1 MQGKS
6 GNPPHL
12 PGSPSLPEERESIQ
26 DCQTRITHNIKIP
39 LTPHSTENAC
49 LVQIYPGGPDMGRRF
64 ELRQKVL
71 SIGRGGDNDLV
82 IDKDSVSRRHVRL
95 ENRGSEVLVTDLGST
110 NGTYV
115 NDIVVKEHILRNG
128 DLLKIGD
135 TIFKFLSGGN
145 IESDY
150 HEAIYRMTIVD
161 GLTEVNN
168 KRYLDDFLDREL
180 ARCRRY
186 NRPLSVAMM
195 DIDRFKS
202 INDTHG
208 HLTGDFVLKELA
220 RLVKKRVRREEL
232 FARYGGEEFSLVLP
246 ETDKNGARA
255 LCEQIR
261 QMIEAHNFS
270 FEGHRIEVTISIG
283 IAELERGVTDALQL
297 VKRADEN
304 LYRAKRAGRNRV
316 IG

>member
-1 MQGKS
+1 MQGK
-6 GNPPHL
+6 NPP
-12 PGSPSLPEERESIQ
+12 PSPQPTPPPQEREGMQ
-26 DCQTRITHNIKIP
+26 DCQTRITHNVKLP
-39 LTPHSTENAC
+39 MVARSTEDAC
-49 LVQIYPGGPDMGRRF
+49 LVQIYPTGPDMGRKF
-64 ELRQKVL
+64 ELSQRVM
-71 SIGRGGDNDLV
+71 SIGRGPDNDLV
-82 IDKDSVSRRHVRL
+82 IDKDSVSRRHVRI
-95 ENRGSEVLVTDLGST
+95 ENLITEVVVADLGST
-110 NGTYV
+110 NGTYI
-115 NDIVVKEHILRNG
+115 NDSVIKEQMLRNG

-161 GLTEVNN
+161 GLTDIHN

-186 NRPLSVAMM
+186 SRPLSVAMT
-195 DIDRFKS
+195 DIDRFKL

-232 FARYGGEEFSLVLP
+232 FARYGGEEFCLVLP
-246 ETDKNGARA
+246 ETDRNGARA

-261 QMIEAHNFS
+261 QMIETHPFT
-270 FEGHRIEVTISIG
+270 FEGHKIEVTVSAG

-297 VKRADEN
+297 LKRADEN

>member
-1 MQGKS
+1 MHKS
-6 GNPPHL
+6 PTQS
-12 PGSPSLPEERESIQ
+12 SPSGALADQDGMQ
-26 DCQTRITHNIKIP
+26 DCQTRITQNVKLP
-39 LTPHSTENAC
+39 LSARSTEDAC
-49 LVQIYPGGPDMGRRF
+49 LVQIYPAGPDMGRKF
-64 ELRQKVL
+64 DLRQRVI
-71 SIGRGGDNDLV
+71 SIGRGADNDLV
-82 IDKDSVSRRHVRL
+82 IDKDSVSRRHVRI
-95 ENRGSEVLVTDLGST
+95 ENRTTEVLISDLGST

-115 NDIVVKEHILRNG
+115 NDFIIKEHVLRNG
-128 DLLKIGD
+128 DLVKIGD

-161 GLTEVNN
+161 GLTDIHN

-186 NRPLSVAMM
+186 NRPLSVAMT
-195 DIDRFKS
+195 DIDRFKQ

-220 RLVKKRVRREEL
+220 RIVKRRVRREEL
-232 FARYGGEEFSLVLP
+232 FARYGGEEFCLVLP
-246 ETDKNGARA
+246 ETDRNGARS

-261 QMIEAHNFS
+261 QMIESHNFT
-270 FEGHRIEVTISIG
+270 FEGHRIEVTVSIG

-297 VKRADEN
+297 LKRADEN
-304 LYRAKRAGRNRV
+304 LYRAKRAGRNRIV
-316 IG
+316 G

>member
-1 MQGKS
+1 MQGK
-6 GNPPHL
+6 NPP
-12 PGSPSLPEERESIQ
+12 PQPQPTPPPQEREGMQ
-26 DCQTRITHNIKIP
+26 DCQTRITHNVKLP
-39 LTPHSTENAC
+39 LVARSTEDAC
-49 LVQIYPGGPDMGRRF
+49 LVQIYPTGPDMGRKF
-64 ELRQKVL
+64 ELRQRVI
-71 SIGRGGDNDLV
+71 SIGRGPDNDLV
-82 IDKDSVSRRHVRL
+82 IDKDSVSRRHVRI
-95 ENRGSEVLVTDLGST
+95 ENLSTEVVVADLGST
-110 NGTYV
+110 NGTYI
-115 NDIVVKEHILRNG
+115 NDSVVKEQTLRNG

-161 GLTEVNN
+161 GLTDIHN

-186 NRPLSVAMM
+186 NRPLTVAMT
-195 DIDRFKS
+195 DIDRFKA

-208 HLTGDFVLKELA
+208 HLTGDFVLKELS

-232 FARYGGEEFSLVLP
+232 FARYGGEEFCLVLP
-246 ETDKNGARA
+246 ETDRNGARA

-261 QMIEAHNFS
+261 QMIETHAFT
-270 FEGHRIEVTISIG
+270 FEGHKIEVTVSVG

-297 VKRADEN
+297 LKRADEN

-316 IG
+316 VG